1 MDALEPAG
9 RPRSDAT
16 VALGVNVDDLG
27 DHRPGPARRPVAR
40 GARFPLVEA
49 GLTQGRRPRGWPGTW
64 ACGRGTSPPPPAW
77 PPACPTAPRSRWPSS
92 ARSSG
97 PRPAC
102 AASGLGDLRVR
113 HYDDLARL
121 EVPVAALDVVLA
133 RRPEVV
139 AAVRAAGYR
148 YVTLDLE
155 GLRSGNL
162 NAALDLGGEALA

>member
-1 MDALEPAG
+1 VG
-9 RPRSDAT
+9 
-16 VALGVNVDDLG
+16 VLGQVE
-27 DHRPGPARRPVAR
+27 RA
-40 GARFPLVEA
+40 EA
-49 GLTQGRRPRGWPGTW
+49 GLR
-64 ACGRGTSPPPPAW
+64 AL
-77 PPACPTAPRSRWPSS
+77 
-92 ARSSG
+92 
-97 PRPAC
+97 
-102 AASGLGDLRVR
+102 GLGDLRVR

-121 EVPVAALDVVLA
+121 EVPVAALEDVLA